1 MGLLGITDMV
11 GLKSYIATAVYT
23 TWDDTQSSK
32 FMKFHGLQGYIKGAE
47 TRLLTGLRRSEG
59 MWE

>member
-11 GLKSYIATAVYT
+11 GLETHRAAAVYV

-32 FMKFHGLQGYIKGAE
+32 FMKFHGLHGYIKEAE
-47 TRLLTGLRRSEG
+47 PALLTGLAESEV